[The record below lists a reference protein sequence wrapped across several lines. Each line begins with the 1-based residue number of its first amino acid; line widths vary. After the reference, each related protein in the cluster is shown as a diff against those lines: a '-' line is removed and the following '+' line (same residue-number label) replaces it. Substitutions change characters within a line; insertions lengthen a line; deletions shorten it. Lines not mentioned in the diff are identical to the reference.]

1 MTPGSVARWVL
12 ELLAERPPT
21 LGAGRMV
28 AVDGPAG
35 SGKTTLG
42 EALAEAARGTGSV
55 TLLHMDDLYEGW
67 TGLDHH
73 LTGRVR
79 AGILEP
85 LAAGRPGR
93 YRRYDWAAGRFAEAH
108 LVDPVDLLV
117 LEGVGS
123 GATAYDAFLTVRVW
137 VEAPADLRLARGV
150 ERDGEAMREEW
161 LAWTDREAA
170 HFAADGT
177 RTRADLVVDGTGAT
191 APRPQLP
198 RR

>member
-1 MTPGSVARWVL
+1 MTPESVARLVL
-12 ELLAERPPT
+12 ALLVDRSPT

-42 EALAEAARGTGSV
+42 DALADLAGTTGSV
-55 TLLHMDDLYEGW
+55 ALLHMDDLYEGW
-67 TGLDHH
+67 TGLDHD
-73 LTGRVR
+73 LSDRVR

-85 LAAGRPGR
+85 LAAGRAGR
-93 YRRYDWAAGRFAEAH
+93 YRRYDWAAGRFAEEH

-123 GATAYDAFLTVRVW
+123 AAAAYDAFLTVRVW
-137 VEAPADLRLARGV
+137 VEAPAGLRLARGI
-150 ERDGEAMREEW
+150 ERGGEAMRVEW

-170 HFAADGT
+170 HFAAEGT
-177 RTRADLVVDGTGAT
+177 RARADLVVDGTGRSEPVAQ
-191 APRPQLP
+191 A
-198 RR
+198 RRV